1 LPRKIDPTAVE
12 DYFAYGYVPDPKT
25 IYHDVFK
32 LAPGH
37 TLTLR
42 RGQGMAT
49 PRCYWDVKFDVAGQ
63 PKEKD
68 VIDDLIQ
75 RFRDA
80 VDCRMVAE
88 VPLGAFLSGGVDS
101 SGVVAMMAGLSTDP
115 VNTCSISFG
124 DPAFDETS
132 YAAIVAQRY
141 ATNHRIGHVDPDKFD
156 LIDDLSRLYDEP
168 FADSSAMPTYR
179 VCELARR
186 HVTVALSGDGGDEV
200 FGGYRRYRWH
210 CYEERLRRSVPQS
223 IRGPLFGMLGT
234 LYPKLDRAP
243 RVLRAKSTLQALARD
258 TAGGYFH
265 TVSVVYDEVRRKI
278 FSDRLH
284 KELQGYSAREV
295 MERHIRNAQ
304 TDDPLA
310 AIQYADMKTY
320 LPGDILTKVDRASM
334 AHSLEVRVPLLD
346 HPLVE
351 WAGTLPS
358 SLKLN
363 GMDGKYIFKKSL
375 EPYVP
380 HDVMYRPK
388 MGFSVPLAA
397 SFKGALRD
405 KVNAAVNSE
414 ILDDTGYF
422 DRDYLQTVVNEHQSG
437 AREHSAIIWS
447 LMMFESFLRRVHEPH
462 DSVLSRP
469 ASVHAAA
476 AGE

>member
-1 LPRKIDPTAVE
+1 VTNQQNEQDVVE
-12 DYFAYGYVPDPKT
+12 D
-25 IYHDVFK
+25 
-32 LAPGH
+32 
-37 TLTLR
+37 LT
-42 RGQGMAT
+42 
-49 PRCYWDVKFDVAGQ
+49 
-63 PKEKD
+63 E
-68 VIDDLIQ
+68 

-80 VDCRMVAE
+80 VGCRMISE

-101 SGVVAMMAGLSTDP
+101 SGVVAMMAGLSEEP

-132 YAAIVAQRY
+132 HAATVAQRY

-156 LIDDLSRLYDEP
+156 LIDDLAGLYDEP

-200 FGGYRRYRWH
+200 FGGYRRYKWH
-210 CYEERLRRSVPQS
+210 CYEERLRRAVPQAV
-223 IRGPLFGMLGT
+223 RGPLFDMLGS
-234 LYPKLDRAP
+234 LYPKMDWAP

-258 TAGGYFH
+258 SAGGYFH
-265 TVSVVYDEVRRKI
+265 TVSVVYDSVRQKM
-278 FSDRLH
+278 FSRQLH
-284 KELQGYSAREV
+284 NELQGYSAREV
-295 MERHIRNAQ
+295 MEKHVRNAK
-304 TDDPLA
+304 TDDPLS

-351 WAGTLPS
+351 WAAKLPS

-363 GMDGKYIFKKSL
+363 GQEGKYVFKKSL

-388 MGFSVPLAA
+388 MGFSVPLSE
-397 SFKGALRD
+397 SFRGALRD
-405 KVNAAVNSE
+405 RVEATVNSE
-414 ILDDTGYF
+414 ILEDTGYF
-422 DRDYLQTVVNEHQSG
+422 DRDFLRTVVADHQSG

-447 LMMFESFLRRVHEPH
+447 LMMFETFLRRVHEPH
-462 DSVLSRP
+462 DSVSLVPSAVR
-469 ASVHAAA
+469 AAA